1 MRVGK
6 RKDRENIFAKL
17 RKWLMSYLRIMILD
31 TYRVYLYLSSAR
43 RRKIMMTEVSS
54 FLKVLYKR
62 ITTEGVLR
70 QSASLSYVTIL
81 GFIPF
86 ITFIVM
92 IAPDLPFLNLKEKI
106 GEVVA
111 TNFIPG
117 SAEAVMDM
125 INDMIA
131 RRMGLNIM
139 VFVILLISSYSLFN
153 NIRGTFDRI
162 LSTQLAESQDILT
175 QFIKFF
181 GTLVFGLII
190 MVLLFSSSSMPI
202 ISRVLKLPIFTWLG
216 YIVPFV
222 LQFLALLFLYMLMPS
237 IKIRRSSLFRGVFW
251 TTVIWVIAKSGFD
264 SYIYNLTS
272 YQAVYGV
279 IAALPI
285 FLFWIYVNWVIIL
298 GGIVLISVID
308 SQDREGMLKKVPS
321 QMVRITM
328 EMYSD
333 NKLNQR
339 LESYLN
345 KNNIKDLV
353 EHIDEERES

>member
-1 MRVGK
+1 MSLGK
-6 RKDRENIFAKL
+6 KKDRVSIFSRL
-17 RKWLMSYLRIMILD
+17 RQWLMSYFRILIVD
-31 TYRVYLYLSSAR
+31 SYRICLYLSSAQ
-43 RRKIMMTEVSS
+43 RRKIMMGSIGN
-54 FLKVLYKR
+54 FLKALYQR
-62 ITTEGVLR
+62 IISEGVLR
-70 QSASLSYVTIL
+70 ESASLSYVTIL

-106 GEVVA
+106 SEVVA

-117 SAEAVMDM
+117 SAKAVMDM

-153 NIRGTFDRI
+153 NIRKTFDRI

-181 GTLVFGLII
+181 GTLVFGLVI

-202 ISRVLKLPIFTWLG
+202 ISRILKLPIFTWLG

-237 IKIRRSSLFRGVFW
+237 IKIRRSSLFRGVFC
-251 TTVIWVIAKSGFD
+251 TTVIWVLVKSGFD

-308 SQDREGMLKKVPS
+308 SQDRRGCLKKCLP
-321 QMVRITM
+321 R
-328 EMYSD
+328 
-333 NKLNQR
+333 
-339 LESYLN
+339 
-345 KNNIKDLV
+345 
-353 EHIDEERES
+353 